1 MSSKRRR
8 GQAPQRRGSH
18 PRKGT
23 ADPRREAGPSGQ
35 MLAWGHRQPLAS
47 RRPQA
52 GTQGSSLGNTGISSK
67 SILCSWRGSKP
78 LRLKKKPTCSSGQT
92 GAKEGFGETGVK
104 SGGFHRHLVGCPKFF
119 QEALGDFFPCNQDS
133 SQHFTVRKACFP
145 NLK

>member
-1 MSSKRRR
+1 MRGEGGRRWR
-8 GQAPQRRGSH
+8 GGSH

-23 ADPRREAGPSGQ
+23 ADPRREV
-35 MLAWGHRQPLAS
+35 AWGHSQPLAS
-47 RRPQA
+47 GRPRA
-52 GTQGSSLGNTGISSK
+52 RTQGSSLGNTGISSK